1 MNLPDDELD
10 QLRQRLHQLQ
20 IEHRDLDLVIDH
32 LGPNPPPDEL
42 LLRRLKQRR
51 LRLKDQITAI
61 EALLVPDIPA

>member
-1 MNLPDDELD
+1 MNLPDEELD

-32 LGPNPPPDEL
+32 LSPNPPPDEL

-61 EALLVPDIPA
+61 ETLLVPDIPA